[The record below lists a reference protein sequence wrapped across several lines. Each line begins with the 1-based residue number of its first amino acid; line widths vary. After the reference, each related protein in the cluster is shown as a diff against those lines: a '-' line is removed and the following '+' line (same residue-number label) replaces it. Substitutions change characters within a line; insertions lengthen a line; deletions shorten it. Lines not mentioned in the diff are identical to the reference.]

1 MKNSKSN
8 DQERLPRFSKGDYLF
23 DGFAH
28 RGYDETLDGWRN
40 VTPEPSDYACVRQAE
55 DVVRLF
61 DDLSRARVRIWELEK
76 ELKLWKRLPT

>member
-28 RGYDETLDGWRN
+28 RGYDETLDG
-40 VTPEPSDYACVRQAE
+40 
-55 DVVRLF
+55 
-61 DDLSRARVRIWELEK
+61 
-76 ELKLWKRLPT
+76 